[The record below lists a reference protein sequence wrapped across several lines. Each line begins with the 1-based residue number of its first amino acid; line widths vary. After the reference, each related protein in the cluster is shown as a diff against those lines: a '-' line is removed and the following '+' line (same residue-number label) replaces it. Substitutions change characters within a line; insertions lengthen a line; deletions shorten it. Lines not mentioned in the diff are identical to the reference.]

1 MICARRAAL
10 NNVFLDEVHEKIV
23 IHGIEPSDGKET
35 ISATSAAS
43 GYGQRVTGAR
53 RDTLDIT
60 ITFAI
65 DIHKDDM
72 PGRSEALEAA
82 NAWAAIARD
91 GAWLTLNY
99 KPNRRI
105 RVKLAQAPGEGS
117 LWDYSKDF
125 TITFR
130 AYGLPYWEE
139 EVANSV
145 TFGGGAASGSGT
157 AQISGSALTQCDVEL
172 ANMSGMTINNCTL
185 SVGNKTMTFSSLGLG
200 NGEALI
206 VDHNDGLVRIRIRNG
221 GSYRSAM
228 ANRAGANDFM
238 IAPGNNGCSFSA
250 DRACR
255 MTVSWR
261 SRFL

>member
-23 IHGIEPSDGKET
+23 IHSIEPGDGKES
-35 ISATSAAS
+35 INASSAAA

-53 RDTLDIT
+53 RDTLDVAVK
-60 ITFAI
+60 FAI
-65 DIHKDDM
+65 DIHKDNM
-72 PGRSEALEAA
+72 NGRSEALEAA
-82 NAWAAIARD
+82 NAWAAIARN

-99 KPNRRI
+99 KNNRRLF
-105 RVKLAQAPGEGS
+105 VKLVQAPGEGS
-117 LWDYSKDF
+117 LWEYTTDF

-139 EVANSV
+139 EVANSI

-157 AQISGSALTQCDVEL
+157 AQIGGSAETQCDVEL
-172 ANMSGMTINNCTL
+172 ANMSGMTINNCTV
-185 SVGNKTMTFSSLGLG
+185 SVGGKTMTFSSLGLG
-200 NGEALI
+200 NGEALVI
-206 VDHNDGLVRIRIRNG
+206 DHNNGLVRIRIRNG

-228 ANRAGANDFM
+228 ANRSGANDVM
-238 IAPGNNGCSFSA
+238 VSPGNNGCSFRA